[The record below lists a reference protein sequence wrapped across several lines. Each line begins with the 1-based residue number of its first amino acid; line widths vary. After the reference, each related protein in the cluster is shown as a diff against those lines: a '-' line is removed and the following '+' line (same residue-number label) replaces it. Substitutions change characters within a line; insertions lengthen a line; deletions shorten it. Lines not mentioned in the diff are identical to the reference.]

1 MGSAVLFR
9 HTMRELK
16 FMDHAH
22 LNAGSIVPISRSG
35 VGGQG
40 ELEFSAPLLASHFQ
54 EVSDDRPDQIL
65 SSDLT
70 GF

>member
-1 MGSAVLFR
+1 
-9 HTMRELK
+9 
-16 FMDHAH
+16 MDHAH